1 MFVCAFMPTPYPAAF
16 EYDIAAFDAAVIF
29 VVVDGGCTRVDAVFT
44 FGKNGFKID
53 SAGIKCL
60 SVGWLLVNAVGLE
73 DMSNVGIFGVLLDR

>member
-1 MFVCAFMPTPYPAAF
+1 MPMPYPAAF

-60 SVGWLLVNAVGLE
+60 SDGWLMVTAVGFE
-73 DMSNVGIFGVLLDR
+73 DTSKVGTFDC

>member
-1 MFVCAFMPTPYPAAF
+1 MPYPVAF

-44 FGKNGFKID
+44 FGKNGFNID

-60 SVGWLLVNAVGLE
+60 SDGWLLATAVAF
-73 DMSNVGIFGVLLDR
+73 DDTSNFGTFGCC

>member
-1 MFVCAFMPTPYPAAF
+1 MVCVFIPILYPVAF

-60 SVGWLLVNAVGLE
+60 SDGWPLAIALE
-73 DMSNVGIFGVLLDR
+73 FDDASNVATVGC